1 MCKGVKDLIVMMN
14 KELDNIQLYK
24 NENTNENTSEN
35 TSENEN
41 KKNNKNKN
49 IINKREEIYNCIK
62 YVQNYLDKTIESKN
76 TLELENI

>member
-24 NENTNENTSEN
+24 NENTS
-35 TSENEN
+35 EN

-49 IINKREEIYNCIK
+49 IIDKREEIYNCIK